1 MSEENDKQQLEGGA
15 YEVIQARLQ
24 KQSVDLRE
32 RLDNLN
38 AERKNIFGAVEA
50 ALVSTERVTTEHNCT
65 PRDLISIGNNR
76 FLFAYNI
83 QFGLKT
89 TTDIQDVFAAYE
101 YDVEEHTFSPLPI
114 DEVLIGDEFLS
125 DFKYLY
131 KYYREAVFAKMM
143 QIGPYLYM
151 ALKIG
156 KEYTDIKTFKWLV
169 NGDGTL
175 NYEGN
180 RFDHEYLFPDQHE
193 FNWKRCNRDM
203 HRGGEHPHISIED
216 RVFVET
222 VGGDLTIKVEDNTS
236 DGVGIYSEEVLD
248 EDQTLDDS
256 EILYASVGPLILLK
270 MLPYREKEYRY
281 FVYNEKNQSV
291 ERIDAI
297 GNSCV
302 LLPDDHGIIFAN
314 GYYLLSGELKI
325 FDHGLTDMRFERRI
339 SSANGEDTL
348 FAFYN
353 RVSGEYALLSY
364 NLIEQE
370 VSTPVVCN
378 GYSLFENGEL
388 LYFKTEL
395 EAQKYHSIQIWQ
407 TPILSQDAV
416 ATQQKDES
424 SYLFKIGNAE
434 IVAAMAECREI
445 LTLVAKD
452 DNYGGL
458 YIDLV
463 KKSADVLDGYFWI
476 NREETHHLGE
486 PLKLINEAANSAI
499 EEFDKV
505 TRLRS
510 SAKERLAEIN
520 ERSTAIL
527 READHSPPDDIIGFV
542 KQLSGLRTI
551 RGEIISTR
559 EMRYMDVQAT
569 EELEESVIEA
579 TEKVSDKTVAFLL
592 EPEAL
597 DPYRSNVEEQKVLL
611 STLGKVTEVDEL
623 GEQLTESGL
632 ELEMLIDVV
641 SNLKIEDST
650 QTTAII
656 DSISAIYSTLNGVKV
671 ELKNKRRDLSKSE
684 GVAQFASQMK
694 LLSQAVV
701 SYLDLCDTPEK
712 TEGYLT
718 KVMIQIEELEGKFS
732 EFDDYV
738 EELTAKR
745 EEVYNAFESRK
756 QQLLE
761 QKSKRANTL
770 IKSAER
776 ILSGIKNRIS
786 GFKEINEINGYFA
799 GDLMI
804 EKVRDIITQLTDL
817 GDSVKADDIQTRLK
831 TTREDAVRQLKDRN
845 ELYVDGKNII
855 QFGKHKFNVNTQELQ
870 LTVVPH
876 NDNMCF
882 HLSGTDFF
890 EEITDEVF
898 LATRNVWEQEVI
910 SENRAVYRV
919 EYLVYQMLKDDIL
932 VDSLSSDESVDL
944 LKEVQKFSQPR
955 YAEAYTKGVHDVD
968 ASKLLEAILPIHQNI
983 GLLRYDPRDRALA
996 MLFWQSWK
1004 SEERDVLAIKIAAHG
1019 QAQKGR
1025 EDESVNLSQTASTY
1039 IIQLQQKLD
1048 EWVAEHSVAE
1058 RISKH
1063 TRSAATYL
1071 FDQLCEHKDNQGF
1084 VVSPEAAELAK
1095 QFKHRLTVSHQEKA
1109 FKQIIDSLNDN
1120 NIAKYEVLLDSLE
1133 LSSVEVESVND
1144 NHYLAEAAA
1153 HLVSGEILQLAIQNV
1168 RVATDVEGV
1177 IGSHPVVEGGIYKLH
1192 YNEFMDKLR
1201 QFAEIDVPTFQAYQ
1215 DSKHELV
1222 EAKRVAMRLDEF
1234 KPKVMSAFV
1243 RNKLLNNLYLPMIGD
1258 NFAKQL
1264 GTADKD
1270 TRTDR
1275 MGMLLLISPPG
1286 YGKTT
1291 IMEYVAN
1298 RLGLTFMK
1306 INGPALGHDVVS
1318 LDPAEAPNATA
1329 AEEVK
1334 KLNLALEMGD
1344 NVLIYLDD
1352 IQHTH
1357 SEFLQKFISLCDGQR
1372 KIEGVYNGVART
1384 YDLRGKK
1391 VAVVM
1396 AGNPYTETGGKFQIP
1411 DMLANRADTY
1421 NLGDIIGGSAEDF
1434 KASYIEN
1441 SLTSNKVLSKL
1452 SAKSQQDVYS
1462 VMRIVETGS
1471 HEGVDFEANYTPA
1484 EIDEMVKVTKHLYR
1498 VRDAILRVNLQYIE
1512 SAAQEDAYRTEPS
1525 FKLQGSYRNMNR
1537 IAEKIIPLMTDQ
1549 EVVDIIQDHYENESQ
1564 TLTSGAE
1571 SNLLKFK
1578 EMENLATP
1586 EEVERWESIKK
1597 DFRKNNMVGG
1607 NGESDPV
1614 TRLVAQLTTI
1624 NESINE
1630 ASNSYV
1636 KPQTLNEETINQ
1648 LKSIISGL
1656 RAVPVE
1662 VDINL
1667 IADEEDGGENIERT
1681 NRKRTNRKPKLGV
1694 KPEVRQGD

>member
-1 MSEENDKQQLEGGA
+1 MPEETNNQQLEGGA
-15 YEVIQARLQ
+15 YEVIQARMQ
-24 KQSVDLRE
+24 KQALDLRG
-32 RLDNLN
+32 RLDTLN
-38 AERKNIFGAVEA
+38 AERKDIFGAVEA
-50 ALVSTERVTTEHNCT
+50 ALVSTERVTTEHNCV

-76 FLFAYNI
+76 FIFGYNI

-89 TTDIQDVFAAYE
+89 TTDIKDVFTAYE
-101 YDVEEHTFSPLPI
+101 YDPVAHTFAQISI
-114 DEVLIGDEFLS
+114 ESVLADSAFTE
-125 DFKYLY
+125 DFNYLY
-131 KYYREAVFAKMM
+131 KYYRETVFVKMM
-143 QIGPYLYM
+143 VIGPYLYM

-156 KEYTDIKTFKWLV
+156 KQFTDIKTFKWLL

-175 NYEGN
+175 SYEGN
-180 RFDHEYLFPDQHE
+180 RFDHEYTFPRQHE
-193 FNWKRCNRDM
+193 FDWKRCNRDM
-203 HRGGEHPHISIED
+203 HRNGEHPHISIED

-222 VGGDLTIKVEDNTS
+222 TGGDLTIKIEDNTA
-236 DGVGIYSEEVLD
+236 DGAGIYSEDVED
-248 EDQTLDDS
+248 KDQTLDDS
-256 EILYASVGPLILLK
+256 EIYYAIVGPLILLK
-270 MLPYREKEYRY
+270 ILPYREADYRY
-281 FVYNEKNQSV
+281 FVYNEKNHSV
-291 ERIDAI
+291 ERIDSI

-302 LLPDDHGIIFAN
+302 LLPEDHGIIFAN
-314 GYYLLSGELKI
+314 GYYLLSGELKT
-325 FDHGLTDMRFERRI
+325 FDHGLTDMRFERKV

-353 RVSGEYALLSY
+353 RISGDYALLSY

-370 VSTPVVCN
+370 VTTPVLCN
-378 GYSLFENGEL
+378 GYSIFDNGEL
-388 LYFKTEL
+388 IYFKTEL
-395 EAQKYHSIQIWQ
+395 EAQKHHTLQIWQ
-407 TPILSQDAV
+407 TPILSQEAV
-416 ATQQKDES
+416 AAQQKDET
-424 SYLFKIGNAE
+424 SYLYKIGNAE

-445 LTLVAKD
+445 LTLLAKD

-463 KKSADVLDGYFWI
+463 KKTSDILDGYFWI
-476 NREETHHLGE
+476 NRDETKKLNE

-505 TRLRS
+505 KHLRIAAKDRLTD
-510 SAKERLAEIN
+510 IN
-520 ERSTAIL
+520 ERSAKIL
-527 READHSPPDDIIGFV
+527 RDAEHSPPDDIVGFV
-542 KQLSGLRTI
+542 KQLSELRTI
-551 RGEIISTR
+551 RGEIIGLR
-559 EMRYMDVQAT
+559 ELRYMD
-569 EELEESVIEA
+569 IEA
-579 TEKVSDKTVAFLL
+579 TEALEQRVIDATASVSDKTVAFLL

-597 DPYRSNVEEQKVLL
+597 DPYRNKVNEHKKEL
-611 STLGKVTEVDEL
+611 SKLTKVTEVDEL
-623 GEQLTESGL
+623 GEHLTEAGL

-656 DSISAIYSTLNGVKV
+656 DSISSIYSILNGVKV
-671 ELKNKRRDLSKSE
+671 ELKNKRRDLSKTE
-684 GVAQFASQMK
+684 GVAQFGSQMK

-718 KVMIQIEELEGKFS
+718 KVMVQIEELEGKFS

-761 QKSKRANTL
+761 KKSKRANTL

-776 ILSGIKNRIS
+776 ILSGIKNRLT

-804 EKVRDIITQLTDL
+804 EKVRDIIDQLTEL

-845 ELYVDGKNII
+845 ELFVDGKNII

-870 LTVVPH
+870 LTVVPQ
-876 NDNMCF
+876 DDDMCF

-890 EEITDEVF
+890 EPIKDEAF
-898 LATRNVWEQEVI
+898 LATRAVWDQEVI
-910 SENRAVYRV
+910 SENKHVYRA
-919 EYLVYQMLKDDIL
+919 EWLVYQMLKDNA
-932 VDSLSSDESVDL
+932 ESIDL
-944 LKEVQKFSQPR
+944 ESIQTYMQPR
-955 YAEAYTKGVHDVD
+955 YAEAYTKGVHDMD
-968 ASKLLEAILPIHQNI
+968 ASKLLEVIIPIHKEI

-996 MLFWQSWK
+996 MLFWQSWE
-1004 SEERDVLAIKIAAHG
+1004 SPEQETLAIKIASRSGFQDLESDQHPYIS
-1019 QAQKGR
+1019 QLQTQLEKWLTENLTAQ
-1025 EDESVNLSQTASTY
+1025 SISSQTS
-1039 IIQLQQKLD
+1039 
-1048 EWVAEHSVAE
+1048 SVAQ
-1058 RISKH
+1058 
-1063 TRSAATYL
+1063 YL
-1071 FDQLCEHKDNQGF
+1071 FDQLSQKNEQF
-1084 VVSPEAAELAK
+1084 IASPEAADIAK
-1095 QFKHRLTVSHQEKA
+1095 KFRHRLTVKHTEKE
-1109 FKQIIDSLNDN
+1109 FKEI
-1120 NIAKYEVLLDSLE
+1120 LDSLKNNLTAKFE
-1133 LSSVEVESVND
+1133 VIQDWLKNSEIDLESSNQ
-1144 NHYLAEAAA
+1144 HYLTEAAA
-1153 HLVSGEILQLAIQNV
+1153 HILRGGPQQLEILDV
-1168 RVATDVEGV
+1168 RVSAEVAGM
-1177 IGSHPVVEGGIYKLH
+1177 IGSHRVVENGTYHLH
-1192 YNEFMDKLR
+1192 YNEWMDKMR
-1201 QFAEIDVPTFQAYQ
+1201 EFAQVSVPTFQAYQ
-1215 DSKHELV
+1215 DTKHELV
-1222 EAKRVAMRLDEF
+1222 ENKRISMRLDEF

-1243 RNKLLNNLYLPMIGD
+1243 RNKLLNNLYLPLIGD

-1264 GTADKD
+1264 GTADKN

-1306 INGPALGHDVVS
+1306 INGPALGHYVVS

-1357 SEFLQKFISLCDGQR
+1357 SEFLQKFISLTDAQR
-1372 KIEGVYNGVART
+1372 KIEGVYNGVTRT

-1396 AGNPYTETGGKFQIP
+1396 AGNPYTETGGKFQVP

-1421 NLGDIIGGSAEDF
+1421 NLGDIIGDSAEDF

-1441 SLTSNKVLSKL
+1441 SLTSNSVLSKL
-1452 SAKSQQDVYS
+1452 ASKSQKDVYAI
-1462 VMRIVETGS
+1462 MRIAETGS
-1471 HEGVDFEANYTPA
+1471 QEGVDFEGNYTPA

-1512 SAAQEDAYRTEPS
+1512 SAAQEDAYRTEPA

-1537 IAEKIIPLMTDQ
+1537 IAEKILPLMTDQ
-1549 EVVDIIQDHYENESQ
+1549 EILDIILSHYENESQ

-1578 EMENLATP
+1578 DMEDLANP
-1586 EEVERWESIKK
+1586 EEVARWESIKN
-1597 DFRKNNMVGG
+1597 DFNKNKMIGG
-1607 NGESDPV
+1607 NGETDPV
-1614 TRLVAQLTTI
+1614 TRLVAQLT
-1624 NESINE
+1624 SINDSITT
-1630 ASNSYV
+1630 ASTSYN
-1636 KPQTLNEETINQ
+1636 KPQTLNHETITQ
-1648 LKSIISGL
+1648 LEKMITGL

-1667 IADEEDGGENIERT
+1667 IADQEDGVESMEKTGKKKAKKKSPIDIE
-1681 NRKRTNRKPKLGV
+1681 
-1694 KPEVRQGD
+1694 PEVRQGD

>member
-24 KQSVDLRE
+24 KQAGELRG
-32 RLDNLN
+32 RLETLN
-38 AERKNIFGAVEA
+38 EERKSIFGAVEA
-50 ALVSTERVTTEHNCT
+50 ALVATERVTTEHNCT

-76 FLFAYNI
+76 FIFGYNI

-89 TTDIQDVFAAYE
+89 TTEISDVFAAYD
-101 YDVEEHTFSPLPI
+101 YDSVSHEFTKIPI
-114 DEVLIGDEFLS
+114 ESVLLDTAFNE
-125 DFKYLY
+125 DFQYLY

-143 QIGPYLYM
+143 TIGPYLYM
-151 ALKIG
+151 ALRIG
-156 KEYTDIKTFKWLV
+156 KEYTDIKTFKWLI

-175 NYEGN
+175 SYEGN
-180 RFDHEYLFPDQHE
+180 RFDHEYVFPKQHE
-193 FNWKRCNRDM
+193 FDWKRCNRDM

-222 VGGDLTIKVEDNTS
+222 VGGDLTIKIEDNTA
-236 DGVGIYSEEVLD
+236 DGVGIYSEDVEDL
-248 EDQTLDDS
+248 DQTLDDS
-256 EILYASVGPLILLK
+256 EIYFAIVGPLILLK
-270 MLPYREKEYRY
+270 ILPYRESAYRY
-281 FVYNEKNQSV
+281 FVFNEKNKSV

-314 GYYLLSGELKI
+314 GYYLLSGELKT
-325 FDHGLTDMRFERRI
+325 FDHGLTDMRFERRV

-353 RVSGEYALLSY
+353 RVSGDYALLSY

-370 VSTPVVCN
+370 VTTPVICN
-378 GYSLFENGEL
+378 GYSIFENGEL
-388 LYFKTEL
+388 LYFKTEI
-395 EAQKYHSIQIWQ
+395 EAQKHHAIQIWQ

-416 ATQQKDES
+416 ATQQKDET

-434 IVAAMAECREI
+434 IVSAMAECREV

-463 KKSADVLDGYFWI
+463 KKSSDILDGYFWI
-476 NREETHHLGE
+476 SRAETHHLNE
-486 PLKLINEAANSAI
+486 PLKLIYEAANSAI

-505 TRLRS
+505 TRLRLA
-510 SAKERLAEIN
+510 AKERLTEISARCERVLRDAE
-520 ERSTAIL
+520 
-527 READHSPPDDIIGFV
+527 HSPPDDIVGFV
-542 KQLSGLRTI
+542 KQLSELRTI

-559 EMRYMDVQAT
+559 EMRYMDVAAT
-569 EELEESVIEA
+569 EELEDRVID
-579 TEKVSDKTVAFLL
+579 TTTKVSDKTVAFLL
-592 EPEAL
+592 EPESL
-597 DPYRSNVEEQKVLL
+597 DPYRSKVDDQKK
-611 STLGKVTEVDEL
+611 TLGALTKVTEVDEL
-623 GEQLTESGL
+623 GESLTESGL

-656 DSISAIYSTLNGVKV
+656 DSISSIYSTLNGVKV

-684 GVAQFASQMK
+684 GVAQFGSQMK

-738 EELTAKR
+738 EELTTKR

-761 QKSKRANTL
+761 KKSKRANTL

-776 ILSGIKNRIS
+776 ILSGIKNRVT

-804 EKVRDIITQLTDL
+804 EKVRDIITQLTEL

-855 QFGKHKFNVNTQELQ
+855 QFGKQKFNVNTQELQ
-870 LTVVPH
+870 LTVVPQDEH
-876 NDNMCF
+876 MCF
-882 HLSGTDFF
+882 HLSGTDYF
-890 EEITDEVF
+890 ERITDEAF
-898 LATRNVWEQEVI
+898 LATRDVWDQEVL
-910 SENRAVYRV
+910 SENALVYRA
-919 EYLVYQMLKDDIL
+919 EYLVYQMLQDDALLRSI
-932 VDSLSSDESVDL
+932 DHDDL
-944 LKEVQKFSQPR
+944 LAAVQDFSQPR

-968 ASKLLEAILPIHQNI
+968 AAKLLEAILPIHQDI

-996 MLFWQSWK
+996 IMFWQSWK
-1004 SEERDVLAIKIAAHG
+1004 SEERDALAIKITAHG
-1019 QAQKGR
+1019 QARDGETKSR
-1025 EDESVNLSQTASTY
+1025 SQTAETY
-1039 IIQLQQKLD
+1039 IIQLED
-1048 EWVAEHSVAE
+1048 ELEAWLEDYPVARTISEHSKSV
-1058 RISKH
+1058 
-1063 TRSAATYL
+1063 ATYL
-1071 FDQLCEHKDNQGF
+1071 FDQLCEVKDGQEF

-1095 QFKHRLTVSHQEKA
+1095 QFKHRLTVTHAEKDFNA
-1109 FKQIIDSLNDN
+1109 IVDSLKENH
-1120 NIAKYEVLLDSLE
+1120 IAKYEVLLDSLQLTSDRSDSGE
-1133 LSSVEVESVND
+1133 ES
-1144 NHYLAEAAA
+1144 HYLAEAAA
-1153 HLVSGEILQLAIQNV
+1153 HLVCGGVSQLAV
-1168 RVATDVEGV
+1168 HSVHVATEVEGM
-1177 IGSHPVVEGGIYKLH
+1177 IGSHSVVENGVYHLH

-1201 QFAEIDVPTFQAYQ
+1201 QFAQVDVPTFQAYQ
-1215 DSKHELV
+1215 DSKHDLV

-1258 NFAKQL
+1258 NLAKQL

-1306 INGPALGHDVVS
+1306 INGPALGHEVTS
-1318 LDPAEAPNATA
+1318 LDPSEAPNATA

-1357 SEFLQKFISLCDGQR
+1357 SEFLQKFISLCDAQR

-1421 NLGDIIGGSAEDF
+1421 NLGDIIGGAAEDF

-1452 SAKSQQDVYS
+1452 ASKSQQDVYA
-1462 VMRIVETGS
+1462 VMRIAETGS
-1471 HEGVDFEANYTPA
+1471 QEGVDFEGNYTPA

-1512 SAAQEDAYRTEPS
+1512 SAAQEDDYRTEPP
-1525 FKLQGSYRNMNR
+1525 FKLQGCLLYTSPSPR
-1537 IAEKIIPLMTDQ
+1537 DQ
-1549 EVVDIIQDHYENESQ
+1549 RGSRMP
-1564 TLTSGAE
+1564 SSA
-1571 SNLLKFK
+1571 
-1578 EMENLATP
+1578 
-1586 EEVERWESIKK
+1586 
-1597 DFRKNNMVGG
+1597 
-1607 NGESDPV
+1607 
-1614 TRLVAQLTTI
+1614 
-1624 NESINE
+1624 
-1630 ASNSYV
+1630 
-1636 KPQTLNEETINQ
+1636 
-1648 LKSIISGL
+1648 
-1656 RAVPVE
+1656 
-1662 VDINL
+1662 
-1667 IADEEDGGENIERT
+1667 
-1681 NRKRTNRKPKLGV
+1681 
-1694 KPEVRQGD
+1694 

>member
-1 MSEENDKQQLEGGA
+1 MSEEKDKQQLEGGA
-15 YEVIQARLQ
+15 YEVIQSRLQ
-24 KQSVDLRE
+24 KQSADLRA
-32 RLDNLN
+32 RLDILN
-38 AERKNIFGAVEA
+38 AERKDIFGAVEA

-89 TTDIQDVFAAYE
+89 TTDVQDVFAAYE
-101 YDVEEHTFSPLPI
+101 YDVEEHTFSPLAI
-114 DEVLIGDEFLS
+114 NEVLVGDEFS
-125 DFKYLY
+125 DDFKYLY
-131 KYYREAVFAKMM
+131 KYYRETVFAKMM
-143 QIGPYLYM
+143 RIGPYLYM

-156 KEYTDIKTFKWLV
+156 KTYTDIKTFKWLI

-175 NYEGN
+175 KYEGN
-180 RFDHEYLFPDQHE
+180 RFDHEYSFPDQHE
-193 FNWKRCNRDM
+193 FDWKRCNRDM

-256 EILYASVGPLILLK
+256 EILYACVGPLILLK
-270 MLPYREKEYRY
+270 MLPYREKDYRY

-314 GYYLLSGELKI
+314 GYYLLSGELKT
-325 FDHGLTDMRFERRI
+325 FDHGLVDMRFERRI

-364 NLIEQE
+364 NLIERE
-370 VSTPVVCN
+370 VSTPLICN
-378 GYSLFENGEL
+378 GYSIFDNGEL

-407 TPILSQDAV
+407 TPILSQDVV
-416 ATQQKDES
+416 ASQQKDES

-463 KKSADVLDGYFWI
+463 KKSADVIDGYFWI
-476 NREETHHLGE
+476 DREETQRLSE
-486 PLKLINEAANSAI
+486 PLKLINAAANSAI

-505 TRLRS
+505 TRLRI
-510 SAKERLAEIN
+510 SAKERLTDIN
-520 ERSTAIL
+520 GRSATIL
-527 READHSPPDDIIGFV
+527 RQAEHSPPDDIIGFV
-542 KQLSGLRTI
+542 KQLSELRTI

-559 EMRYMDVQAT
+559 ELRYMDVKAT
-569 EELEESVIEA
+569 ELLEASVIEA
-579 TEKVSDKTVAFLL
+579 TGKVSDKTVAFLL

-597 DPYRSNVEEQKVLL
+597 DPYRTKVDEQKALL
-611 STLGKVTEVDEL
+611 VTLTKVMEVNDL

-632 ELEMLIDVV
+632 DLEMLIDVV

-684 GVAQFASQMK
+684 GVAQFGSQMK

-761 QKSKRANTL
+761 KKSKRANTL

-804 EKVRDIITQLTDL
+804 EKVRDIISQLTEL

-876 NDNMCF
+876 DDEMCF

-890 EEITDEVF
+890 EVITDEVF
-898 LATRNVWEQEVI
+898 LATKDVWDQEVI
-910 SENRAVYRV
+910 SENKAVSRV
-919 EYLVYQMLKDDIL
+919 EYLVYQMLKDEAL
-932 VDSLSSDESVDL
+932 VDLLSSDETPVDL
-944 LKEVQKFSQPR
+944 LEEVQKFSQPR

-968 ASKLLEAILPIHQNI
+968 AEKLLAAILPIHKNI
-983 GLLRYDPRDRALA
+983 GLLCYDPRDRALA
-996 MLFWQSWK
+996 ILFWQSWQ

-1025 EDESVNLSQTASTY
+1025 EEESVSLSQTASTY
-1039 IIQLQQKLD
+1039 ITQLQKYID
-1048 EWVAEHSVAE
+1048 SWCAERPVTQ

-1063 TRSAATYL
+1063 SRSVAMYL
-1071 FDQLCEHKDNQGF
+1071 FDQLCELKLEQGF
-1084 VVSPEAAELAK
+1084 VVSPEAAEIAK

-1109 FKQIIDSLNDN
+1109 FDQIIDSLGDN
-1120 NIAKYEVLLDSLE
+1120 HIAKYEVLLDSLE
-1133 LSSVEVESVND
+1133 LSSTTVGSVND

-1153 HLVSGEILQLAIQNV
+1153 HLVRGEVPKLAIHNV
-1168 RVATDVEGV
+1168 RVSTEVEGM
-1177 IGSHPVVEGGIYKLH
+1177 IGSHLVVEGGIYQLH
-1192 YNEFMDKLR
+1192 YNSFMDKLR
-1201 QFAEIDVPTFQAYQ
+1201 QFAEYDVPTFQAYQ

-1275 MGMLLLISPPG
+1275 MGMLLLVSPPG

-1452 SAKSQQDVYS
+1452 SAKSQQDVYA

-1484 EIDEMVKVTKHLYR
+1484 EVEEMVKVTKHLYR

-1512 SAAQEDAYRTEPS
+1512 SAAQEDDYRTEPP

-1578 EMENLATP
+1578 ELEDLATP
-1586 EEVERWESIKK
+1586 EEAARWESIKK
-1597 DFRKNNMVGG
+1597 DFTKNKMVGG

-1636 KPQTLNEETINQ
+1636 KPQTLNQETITQ
-1648 LKSIISGL
+1648 LQSIISGL

-1667 IADEEDGGENIERT
+1667 IADQEDGVENIERT
-1681 NRKRTNRKPKLGV
+1681 MRKPKIGV
-1694 KPEVRQGD
+1694 EPEVRQGN

>member
-1 MSEENDKQQLEGGA
+1 MPEETKNQQLEGGA
-15 YEVIQARLQ
+15 YEVIQSRLQ
-24 KQSVDLRE
+24 KQAVDLRG
-32 RLDNLN
+32 RLDTLN
-38 AERKNIFGAVEA
+38 AERKDIFGAVEA
-50 ALVSTERVTTEHNCT
+50 QLLNTERVTTEHNCT
-65 PRDLISIGNNR
+65 PRDLVAIGNNR
-76 FLFAYNI
+76 FIFAYNI

-89 TTDIQDVFAAYE
+89 TTEIKDVFAAYD
-101 YDVEEHTFSPLPI
+101 YDPVDHTFSPLPI
-114 DEVLIGDEFLS
+114 ESILTDKSFLD
-125 DFKYLY
+125 DFDYLY
-131 KYYREAVFAKMM
+131 KYYRETVFAKMM
-143 QIGPYLYM
+143 VIGPYLYM
-151 ALKIG
+151 ALRIG
-156 KEYTDIKTFKWLV
+156 KEYTDIKTFKWLL

-175 NYEGN
+175 KYEGN
-180 RFDHEYLFPDQHE
+180 RFDHEYAFPTQHE
-193 FNWKRCNRDM
+193 FQWKRCNRDM
-203 HRGGEHPHISIED
+203 HRSGEHPHISIDD
-216 RVFVET
+216 RLFVET
-222 VGGDLTIKVEDNTS
+222 IGGDLTIKIEDNTA
-236 DGVGIYSEEVLD
+236 DGKGVYSEEVTD
-248 EDQTLDDS
+248 KDQTLDDS
-256 EILYASVGPLILLK
+256 EIHYALVGPLILLK
-270 MLPYREKEYRY
+270 MLPYRETNYRY

-291 ERIDAI
+291 ERIDSI

-314 GYYLLSGELKI
+314 GYYLLSGELKT

-353 RVSGEYALLSY
+353 RISGDYALLSY
-364 NLIEQE
+364 NLIERT
-370 VSTPVVCN
+370 VSTPVICN
-378 GYSLFENGEL
+378 GYSVFDNGEL
-388 LYFKTEL
+388 IFFKTEL
-395 EAQKYHSIQIWQ
+395 EAQKHHALQIWQ

-416 ATQQKDES
+416 ASQLEDQT

-434 IVAAMAECREI
+434 IVSAMAECREI
-445 LTLVAKD
+445 LTLLAKD

-463 KKSADVLDGYFWI
+463 KKTSDLLDTYFWI
-476 NREETHHLGE
+476 TRAETQHLDA
-486 PLKLINEAANSAI
+486 PLKLINAAAKSAI

-505 TRLRS
+505 KRLRLAATDRLTEITDR
-510 SAKERLAEIN
+510 SAK
-520 ERSTAIL
+520 IL
-527 READHSPPDDIIGFV
+527 RDAQHSPPDDIVGFV
-542 KQLSGLRTI
+542 KQLSDLRTI

-559 EMRYMDVQAT
+559 EMRYMDVPAT
-569 EELEESVIEA
+569 EELEQQIIEA
-579 TEKVSDKTVAFLL
+579 SASVSDKTVSFLL

-597 DPYRSNVEEQKVLL
+597 DPYRNKVTEQKKTL
-611 STLGKVTEVDEL
+611 SGLTKVTEVDEL
-623 GEQLTESGL
+623 GESITESGL
-632 ELEMLIDVV
+632 QLEMLIDVV

-684 GVAQFASQMK
+684 GVAQFGSQMK

-712 TEGYLT
+712 TESYLT
-718 KVMIQIEELEGKFS
+718 KVMVQIEELEGKFS
-732 EFDDYV
+732 EFDDYI
-738 EELTAKR
+738 EQLTTKR
-745 EEVYNAFESRK
+745 EEIYNAFESRK

-761 QKSKRANTL
+761 KKSKRANTL

-776 ILSGIKNRIS
+776 ILSGIKNRVS
-786 GFKEINEINGYFA
+786 SFKEINEINGYFA

-804 EKVRDIITQLTDL
+804 EKVRDIIDQLTEL
-817 GDSVKADDIQTRLK
+817 GDSVKSDDIQTRLK

-845 ELYVDGKNII
+845 ELFVDGKNII
-855 QFGKHKFNVNTQELQ
+855 QFGKQKFNVNTQELQ
-870 LTVVPH
+870 LTIVPQ
-876 NDNMCF
+876 DDDMCF
-882 HLSGTDFF
+882 HLSGTDYF
-890 EEITDEVF
+890 ETITDEVF
-898 LATRNVWEQEVI
+898 LSTRDVWDQEII
-910 SENRAVYRV
+910 SENKQVYRV
-919 EYLVYQMLKDDIL
+919 EYLVSQMLNSDI
-932 VDSLSSDESVDL
+932 DFSSVAEGEL
-944 LKEVQKFSQPR
+944 LETIQQFMQPR
-955 YAEAYTKGVHDVD
+955 YQESYTKGVHDVD
-968 ASKLLEAILPIHQNI
+968 AVQLLEAILPIHQNI

-996 MLFWQSWK
+996 MLFWKSWQSA
-1004 SEERDVLAIKIAAHG
+1004 ERETLAIKISAHG
-1019 QAQKGR
+1019 KLA
-1025 EDESVNLSQTASTY
+1025 SVSKSRSTHPYISQLQTALDNWLPNNLTAQSIST
-1039 IIQLQQKLD
+1039 
-1048 EWVAEHSVAE
+1048 
-1058 RISKH
+1058 H
-1063 TRSAATYL
+1063 TDSAAEYL
-1071 FDQLCEHKDNQGF
+1071 FDQLCQSAEHF
-1084 VVSPEAAELAK
+1084 AVSPEAAEIVK
-1095 QFKHRLTVSHQEKA
+1095 NFKHHLTVKHSEKE
-1109 FKQIIDSLNDN
+1109 FEEILG
-1120 NIAKYEVLLDSLE
+1120 SLE
-1133 LSSVEVESVND
+1133 NLHNAKFEVIQDWITNTLEISGHSV
-1144 NHYLAEAAA
+1144 LEATA
-1153 HLVSGEILQLAIQNV
+1153 HLVRGGYEHLSILDV
-1168 RVATDVEGV
+1168 RVSTEVEGM
-1177 IGSHPVVEGGIYKLH
+1177 IGDHSVVQEGKYQLH
-1192 YNEFMDKLR
+1192 YNDFMDKLR
-1201 QFAEIDVPTFQAYQ
+1201 HFEQQQVPTFQAYQ
-1215 DSKHELV
+1215 EAKHNLV
-1222 EAKRVAMRLDEF
+1222 ETKRKQMRLDEF

-1258 NFAKQL
+1258 NLAKQL

-1306 INGPALGHDVVS
+1306 INGPALGHDVTS

-1357 SEFLQKFISLCDGQR
+1357 SEFLQKFISLCDAQR

-1421 NLGDIIGGSAEDF
+1421 NLGDIIGGAAEDF

-1452 SAKSQQDVYS
+1452 ASKSQQDVYA
-1462 VMRIVETGS
+1462 VMRIAETDS
-1471 HEGVDFEANYTPA
+1471 QEGVDFEGNYTPA

-1512 SAAQEDAYRTEPS
+1512 SAAQEDAYRTEPA

-1537 IAEKIIPLMTDQ
+1537 ISEKILPLMTDQ
-1549 EVVDIIQDHYENESQ
+1549 EVLDIIQDHYENESQ

-1578 EMENLATP
+1578 EMEDLATP
-1586 EEVERWESIKK
+1586 EEAARWESIKK
-1597 DFRKNNMVGG
+1597 DFNTNKMIGG

-1614 TRLVAQLTTI
+1614 TRLVAQLT
-1624 NESINE
+1624 SINDSITT
-1630 ASNSYV
+1630 AAQGYN
-1636 KPQTLNEETINQ
+1636 KPQSLHSDTISQ
-1648 LKSIISGL
+1648 LEKIIAGL

-1667 IADEEDGGENIERT
+1667 IADQEDGVESMEKTSKKKSPINIE
-1681 NRKRTNRKPKLGV
+1681 
-1694 KPEVRQGD
+1694 PEVRQGE